1 MKRLRTLSFVL
12 FASLAGVLFAQPVR
26 IGLALGGGG
35 AKGAAEVGVLKVM
48 EEEGIRPDYIAG
60 TSIGSIVG
68 GLYALGFSADSI
80 YRLFHDAD
88 WAELL
93 SDGWFHRADGYEWLT
108 PDGVPM
114 PTERFGQALGRSGSE
129 ATRPFWQRGLV
140 RGKLIRNFFEKL
152 TRSQRRKDFDHL
164 PIPFRAIAV
173 DMKTGQEIVL
183 SKGHLA
189 DAMRASMSI
198 PALFEPVEW
207 GEWMLVDGGMRNNFP
222 VDVVRQMGADVVI
235 GVDLSQLNRRSAA
248 VEPEPSQGLF
258 DMVFNSLMG
267 LLGEDKYADNLGDVD
282 LYVNPDLGSYGPY
295 SFSTS
300 AVDEM
305 YQMGY
310 AAADALRPQL
320 RALKEKSAR

>member
-1 MKRLRTLSFVL
+1 MKQLRLSLLLLLATLTLSTF
-12 FASLAGVLFAQPVR
+12 SQRPR

-152 TRSQRRKDFDHL
+152 TRSQRRKDFDRL

-207 GEWMLVDGGMRNNFP
+207 GEWMLVDGRCAQQFSCRCRAPDGC
-222 VDVVRQMGADVVI
+222 
-235 GVDLSQLNRRSAA
+235 RRRHRR
-248 VEPEPSQGLF
+248 
-258 DMVFNSLMG
+258 
-267 LLGEDKYADNLGDVD
+267 
-282 LYVNPDLGSYGPY
+282 
-295 SFSTS
+295 
-300 AVDEM
+300 
-305 YQMGY
+305 
-310 AAADALRPQL
+310 RP
-320 RALKEKSAR
+320 